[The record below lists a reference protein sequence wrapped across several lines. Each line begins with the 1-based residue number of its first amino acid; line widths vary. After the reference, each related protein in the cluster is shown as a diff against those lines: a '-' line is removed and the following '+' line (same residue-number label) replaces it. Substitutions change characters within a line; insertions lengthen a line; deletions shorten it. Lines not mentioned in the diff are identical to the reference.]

1 MKHLSLVILYL
12 LFFHVNGW
20 ADNVPINLCKQI
32 NGGINDRSTS
42 IELTASHDNN
52 NIYFYSDI
60 PLSSLQII
68 VKNENEEILLSEII
82 TIFPELQTPI
92 FIGNL
97 ESGTYILELNDGKHK
112 YQGYFEVK

>member
-1 MKHLSLVILYL
+1 MKHLSLVILYS

-52 NIYFYSDI
+52 NIYFYPKLLRYFPNCK
-60 PLSSLQII
+60 PLFL
-68 VKNENEEILLSEII
+68 
-82 TIFPELQTPI
+82 
-92 FIGNL
+92 
-97 ESGTYILELNDGKHK
+97 
-112 YQGYFEVK
+112 